1 MATIYIVCEKKA
13 GCKMECIG
21 LIPSHLLKQNKNLTL
36 GIRDRR
42 WYYRG
47 LLLYS
52 HLYIALI
59 YYNKHL

>member
-1 MATIYIVCEKKA
+1 
-13 GCKMECIG
+13 MECIV
-21 LIPSHLLKQNKNLTL
+21 LIPSHLLKQDKNLTL

-59 YYNKHL
+59 YYNKHYNLLL